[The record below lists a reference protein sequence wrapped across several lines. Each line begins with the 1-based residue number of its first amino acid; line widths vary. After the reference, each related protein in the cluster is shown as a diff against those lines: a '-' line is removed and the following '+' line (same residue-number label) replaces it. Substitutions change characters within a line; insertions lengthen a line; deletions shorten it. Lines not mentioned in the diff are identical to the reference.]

1 MNARFIKSSEKK
13 EILNELNE
21 YYGVSK
27 LPYLLIET
35 GRQRIRAFSG
45 SLSKEEILKLS
56 RHANI
61 EIIGL
66 YLASKRDDDIRL
78 NFDAVSLL
86 KDQIKENI
94 VEIDEKQLA
103 LWIRGF
109 DLDIKYKR
117 GPVVI
122 KYKDE
127 IVGVGKS
134 NEEKLFNY
142 IPKERKVRTPV
153 PSL

>member
-45 SLSKEEILKLS
+45 SLSKDEILKIA
-56 RHANI
+56 RHVNI
-61 EIIGL
+61 EIIGM
-66 YLASKRDDDIRL
+66 YLASKRDEDIRL

-86 KDQIKENI
+86 RDQISKNVI
-94 VEIDEKQLA
+94 EIDDKQLV

-109 DLDIKYKR
+109 DLNIKYKR
-117 GPVVI
+117 GPIAI
-122 KYKDE
+122 KYKNE

-142 IPKERKVRTPV
+142 IPKERKVKTPV